1 LGRRGGGD
9 SLRRSPIPITNIVSN
24 AAQRNREGILTRTA
38 KHSDQFAGTTTVITD
53 GYDIIEY
60 TVIGLSEIRKDI
72 DEDICSLGHDCQSF
86 DLK

>member
-1 LGRRGGGD
+1 MVTYCVDHRYLLPFMSTTR
-9 SLRRSPIPITNIVSN
+9 LRNFATDT
-24 AAQRNREGILTRTA
+24 LTRTA

-60 TVIGLSEIRKDI
+60 TVIGLSEICKDI
-72 DEDICSLGHDCQSF
+72 DEDIRSLGHDCQSF